1 MRFSLAAM
9 ALAVITAVPAHAQQ
23 QQQQHHG
30 WVATTWEPVTQS
42 LAELLNGGHRIVTAA
57 PPLLMLE
64 RSGKYIACQ
73 LRPPG
78 GLSGAT
84 VASASCHRLN

>member
-1 MRFSLAAM
+1 MRFRLAAM
-9 ALAVITAVPAHAQQ
+9 ALAVIVASPAHAQQ
-23 QQQQHHG
+23 QPQPG

-57 PPLLMLE
+57 PPVLMLE
-64 RSGKYIACQ
+64 RNGKYIACQ

-78 GLSGAT
+78 GLSGAAA
-84 VASASCHRLN
+84 ASANCHRLN